1 MKALFVCHGNIERSA
16 SAEIIAKQLYP
27 HWNTRSCGVAAT
39 PGRITGKKMRTALA
53 EKGFLPTANKE
64 HGIRSS
70 QITQDDVNWA
80 DRVFYMDGGNERRLF
95 AQFGKVSHAQRLSD
109 YVDGANTV
117 PNPGRCNDLSQHLR
131 IVDMIVEAFPKINQE
146 LVDNT

>member
-1 MKALFVCHGNIERSA
+1 
-16 SAEIIAKQLYP
+16 
-27 HWNTRSCGVAAT
+27 
-39 PGRITGKKMRTALA
+39 MRTALA
-53 EKGFLPTANKE
+53 EKGFLPSADKE

-70 QITQDDVNWA
+70 QCTQDNVDWA

-95 AQFGKVSHAQRLSD
+95 KQFTKLNHAQRLSD

-131 IVDMIVEAFPKINQE
+131 IVDMIVEAFPKIEQE
-146 LVDNT
+146 LI

>member
-1 MKALFVCHGNIERSA
+1 MKVLFVCHGNIERSA

-70 QITQDDVNWA
+70 QITQDDVDWA

-95 AQFGKVSHAQRLSD
+95 AQFGKVSHAQLTS
-109 YVDGANTV
+109 
-117 PNPGRCNDLSQHLR
+117 LLQIL
-131 IVDMIVEAFPKINQE
+131 
-146 LVDNT
+146 